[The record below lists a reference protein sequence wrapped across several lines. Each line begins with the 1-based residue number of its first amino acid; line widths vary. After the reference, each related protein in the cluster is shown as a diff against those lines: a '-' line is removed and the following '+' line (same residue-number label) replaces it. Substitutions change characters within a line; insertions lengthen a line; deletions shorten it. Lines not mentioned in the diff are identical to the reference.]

1 MLRELK
7 TFVAVARHGTFAA
20 AGQQVGLTQSAVSA
34 QMRVLE
40 QGLGV
45 RLFERS
51 GRSAVL
57 NAAGRHALPLAEQML
72 GLYAQMALPTSAAEW
87 QGELKVGAI
96 ATLQTGLLPEALP
109 RFRAAA
115 PRVELK
121 LVPGVSLNLLSQID
135 AGELDL
141 ALLIKPPFEL
151 PKELLQISLARE
163 PFVLITP
170 LGVTADDPL
179 QILAEQP
186 FVRYDRRSFGG
197 RWVNQFLREQRLT
210 VQEALELDELEAI
223 VRMVECGLGVSLIP
237 RAGLW
242 LQRPTQLRVI
252 ELGELTFHR
261 ELVAILRRAQRQPTL
276 DCLLECLREAAL
288 NDKPRTG
295 RGLAEG
301 VANAAS

>member
-57 NAAGRHALPLAEQML
+57 NVAGRHALPLAEQML

-109 RFRAAA
+109 RFRVAA

-170 LGVTADDPL
+170 LNVATDDPL
-179 QILAEQP
+179 QILVEQP

-197 RWVNQFLREQRLT
+197 RRVNQFLREQRLT

-261 ELVAILRRAQRQPTL
+261 ELVAILRRAQRQPAL
-276 DCLLECLREAAL
+276 DCLLDCLREAAL
-288 NDKPRTG
+288 NDKPRTV
-295 RGLAEG
+295 RGLSEG
-301 VANAAS
+301 VANAES